1 MNSNFRDY
9 CPDQPWMFP
18 PVLSD
23 LIAPEDPLHVFSET
37 IDRLDLSA
45 FYARYS
51 KEGSP
56 AYHPRMMVKVLAY
69 AYSLGLRSS
78 RRIASLVRYDVRF
91 MYLAG
96 LQQPDFRTL
105 SDFRLRHLPEF
116 SRLFEQIVHLCQ
128 ELGLVALDH
137 VAIDGTKMEANAAW
151 TASRTQDR
159 LEVESGA
166 LQARIQALLA
176 EAQAIDEQEDDQFGS
191 DRQGGELPGE
201 LVQAQNR
208 KHKIDA
214 ALKKLQERDDRK
226 INLTDPDARVMQHYG
241 GKQDWSYNAQIAV
254 DSQDQVI
261 VAAQV
266 VTEKTDQHQL
276 APMYQQTVAN
286 SGQAP
291 AEISA
296 DSGYATG
303 ASQLFLE
310 ENGINAYM
318 PDQYLEADKVKPES
332 PYSRDKFSYD
342 EQADVFICPAGRILK
357 LLQVRPDNGVEIKT
371 YRCDHCPACPH
382 QSQCVLHGK
391 HRTLKVSQAERFRDA
406 MRAKLDSPEGRRK
419 YRKRQATVEPV
430 IGHIKCI
437 LGFRDFLLR
446 GLDKAQGEFHL
457 IASVHNLRKLSL
469 KIPKLAPPGWCA
481 AVN

>member
-1 MNSNFRDY
+1 VNSNFRDY

-23 LIAPEDPLHVFSET
+23 LIAPDDPLHVFSET

-45 FYARYS
+45 FYSRYS

-56 AYHPRMMVKVLAY
+56 AYNPCMMVKVLAY

-78 RRIASLVRYDVRF
+78 RRIASRVRYDVRF

-116 SRLFEQIVHLCQ
+116 TQLLKQIVKLCQ

-151 TASRTQDR
+151 TASRTPDR
-159 LEVESGA
+159 LEQESEE
-166 LQARIQALLA
+166 LQARIEALLA
-176 EAQAIDEQEDDQFGS
+176 EAKTVDQQEDNLFGS
-191 DRQGGELPGE
+191 DRQGGELSGE
-201 LVQAQNR
+201 LAQAQSR

-214 ALKKLQERDDRK
+214 ALKKLQERHDRK

-241 GKQDWSYNAQIAV
+241 GKQDWSYNAQISV
-254 DSQDQVI
+254 DNQDQVI

-266 VTEKTDQHQL
+266 VTDGTDHHQL
-276 APMYQQTVAN
+276 EPLYQQTVAN
-286 SGQAP
+286 TGQAP

-310 ENGINAYM
+310 QNGIEAFM
-318 PDQYLEADKVKPES
+318 PDQYLETDKVKTDS
-332 PYSRDKFSYD
+332 PYSRDKFDYD
-342 EQADVFICPAGRILK
+342 KNEDAFTCPAGKILK
-357 LLQVRPDNGVEIKT
+357 MLQVRREQGVETKT
-371 YRCDHCPACPH
+371 YRCHQCPDCPH
-382 QSQCVLHGK
+382 QSPCVLHGQ
-391 HRTLKVSQAERFRDA
+391 HRTLKVRQTEKFRDA

-430 IGHIKCI
+430 FGHLKNI
-437 LGFRDFLLR
+437 LGFRQFLLR
-446 GLDKAQGEFHL
+446 GLDKVQGEFCL
-457 IASVHNLRKLSL
+457 MASVHNLRKISFKL
-469 KIPKLAPPGWCA
+469 PKLPSPGWCA
-481 AVN
+481 AII